1 MQNGTVILTEVLG
14 LAGMLILENG
24 GDTHRAEETA
34 ERICAA
40 AGRPGSDVLAL
51 PTGIMITIAPY
62 CGETETADTAAKDG
76 STRHPV
82 VCINTPGGES
92 EPPVSLIR
100 RVKKRTIN
108 LTKLERVNRAARAFT
123 DGKAT
128 LAETLQALREIDSM
142 PKGNKLFAALC
153 SGLSCGLFSLL
164 FGGGWFELLIS
175 FVCGL
180 TVQFLASSFKRTSI
194 FHFAISLIGGI
205 VIAMLA
211 VVAVTIAGFGDINII
226 IIGSLMNLLPGLAM
240 TNAIRDAMT
249 GDLVSGVARLADV
262 LIIALSLAGGVAIVL
277 SVFISLGGTV
287 R

>member
-1 MQNGTVILTEVLG
+1 MENDTVLLTDVLG

-62 CGETETADTAAKDG
+62 CNKKTGNRPCAGDCMACSRSTGDGE
-76 STRHPV
+76 PV
-82 VCINTPGGES
+82 T
-92 EPPVSLIR
+92 LIR

-108 LTKLERVNRAARAFT
+108 LEKLELANRAARAFT
-123 DGKAT
+123 DGKAS
-128 LAETLQALREIDSM
+128 LPETLTRLREIDTQST
-142 PKGNKLFAALC
+142 GNKYIDAIY

-164 FGGGWFELLIS
+164 FGGGWFELICAFL
-175 FVCGL
+175 CGFTAQL
-180 TVQFLASSFKRTSI
+180 VSSVFQHSSIYQFARNF
-194 FHFAISLIGGI
+194 IGGV
-205 VIAMLA
+205 VIASLA
-211 VVAVTIAGFGDINII
+211 VLLTTFFGMGNINII

-240 TNAIRDAMT
+240 TNAIRATMT
-249 GDLVSGVARLADV
+249 GDLVSGVARFADV
-262 LIIALSLAGGVAIVL
+262 LLIALSLAGGVGVVL
-277 SVFISLGGTV
+277 SVFIGLGGVV

>member
-1 MQNGTVILTEVLG
+1 MQKDTVILTEVLG

-62 CGETETADTAAKDG
+62 CGEKEAPDSAGKSAG
-76 STRHPV
+76 HPV
-82 VCINTPGGES
+82 ACCSTPGGES
-92 EPPVSLIR
+92 DAPVSLIR

-128 LAETLQALREIDSM
+128 LSDTLQALREIDSM
-142 PKGNKLFAALC
+142 PKANKYFSALC

-164 FGGGWFELLIS
+164 FGGGWFELLVS
-175 FVCGL
+175 LVCGL
-180 TVQFLASSFKRTSI
+180 TVQFIASSFKRTSI
-194 FHFAISLIGGI
+194 FHFAVSLIGGI

-211 VVAVTIAGFGDINII
+211 VIAVTVAGTGDINII

-277 SVFISLGGTV
+277 SVFISLGGAV